1 MHFHQAPA
9 TRQTAAAPRFLCY
22 RQAPPKLGV
31 LNFNHH
37 TKPQIPKNSS
47 RPTAKKP
54 ARQRIFCH
62 LNRGNSEI
70 KFKNRASAGP
80 ERRPPPPPRGGT
92 GASPAQR
99 SGASRRIPARSRA
112 RGHGPAGRET
122 TAVGKTR
129 LRPRWRKRER
139 KRKEARPA
147 RPEYQK
153 VPRGSAQPL
162 SSRSVTA
169 AGFLLPQVPGG
180 AALGNIP
187 TPSPAP
193 PKPSPSPTP
202 AFPLAPL
209 PPTGAEGTS
218 PSPSLSTPAAQRKKE
233 RGCAGHRPVP
243 PRSRRHQEK
252 MKLVQA
258 LFPSLPDALPL

>member
-1 MHFHQAPA
+1 MA
-9 TRQTAAAPRFLCY
+9 
-22 RQAPPKLGV
+22 KLPG
-31 LNFNHH
+31 L
-37 TKPQIPKNSS
+37 
-47 RPTAKKP
+47 
-54 ARQRIFCH
+54 RI
-62 LNRGNSEI
+62 L
-70 KFKNRASAGP
+70 KYQQFKNRASAGP

-92 GASPAQR
+92 GARPAQR

-147 RPEYQK
+147 RPEYHK

-169 AGFLLPQVPGG
+169 AGFLLPQVPGR

-202 AFPLAPL
+202 TFPLAPL
-209 PPTGAEGTS
+209 PPTGGGDLPQPLSLHPRCSEEEG
-218 PSPSLSTPAAQRKKE
+218 
-233 RGCAGHRPVP
+233 AGMCRSP
-243 PRSRRHQEK
+243 PRPAP
-252 MKLVQA
+252 LQA
-258 LFPSLPDALPL
+258 APGKNETGTGTVSFFARCPTSLR